1 MKVTQDVEY
10 YKANDGIIDSIV
22 SKVLDDGI
30 GNIYDYANDGVDYD
44 HIRLATL
51 GWVQGVLY
59 VSNAIK
65 RELRKGLEKNGQD

>member
-22 SKVLDDGI
+22 SNVLDDGI
-30 GNIYDYANDGVDYD
+30 GNVYDYTNNGEDYD
-44 HIRLATL
+44 HVRLATL
-51 GWVQGVLY
+51 GWVQGVLC